1 MENISKVFGSLKAN
15 NNVNLSVRKGEVHAL
30 LGENGAGKSTL
41 MNMLSGIYTPDTG
54 SIKIDGQE
62 VHFASPKDSIRLGIG
77 MIHQHFKLVDVMTA
91 KENIIIGQP
100 SGFFV
105 KGKLLSQEVK
115 KLSDQYGLDIDPDKK
130 VYDMSVGEK
139 QTLEIIKVLYR
150 GAKILIMDEPTAVL
164 TPQEIKKLF
173 RVIRN
178 MKEQGCSVVII
189 THKLNEVMEI
199 SDRVTVL
206 RKGESIGTVNTDEV
220 NVASLIEMMVHFASP
235 KDSIRLG
242 IGMIHQHFKLVD
254 VMTAKENIIIGQPS
268 GFFVKGKLLSQEV
281 KKLSDQ
287 YGLDIDPD
295 KKVYDMSVGEKQTLE
310 IIKVLY
316 RGAKI
321 LIMDEPTA
329 VLTPQEIKK
338 LFRVIRNMKEQGC
351 SVVIITHKLNEVMEI
366 SDRVTVL
373 RKGESIGTVNTDEV
387 NVASLIEMMVGK
399 KVDLSID
406 KKKIAEKTPLLDLD
420 EVTVLDGEGK
430 EALANVSFQL
440 NSHEIVGVAGVANSG
455 QKELCEVIAGLAK
468 AEKGRIF
475 FEGDNLVGKTPRDI
489 IRLGIRMGFIPE
501 DRLGMGLVGSMDIV
515 HNLILKD
522 YQNQPG
528 IVLRRGPCIKK
539 ANKIV
544 KDLDIQ
550 TPDIYTPVKKLS
562 GGNVQKVLLGREIDS
577 DPKVLITAY
586 AVRGLDIGASYKI
599 YDLLNEQKEKGVGVL
614 FVGEDLDVLMD
625 LCDRIIVLCHGEI
638 TGIVD
643 PDEVTKEDIGL
654 LMTGKKA
661 QEVDE

>member
-1 MENISKVFGSLKAN
+1 MQQELAIEMKNISKSFGTLKAN
-15 NNVNLSVRKGEVHAL
+15 DNINLSVRPGEVHAL

-54 SIKIDGQE
+54 TIKINGEE
-62 VHFASPKDSIRLGIG
+62 VHFSSPKESIRMGIG

-100 SGFFV
+100 TNVFLRGKALSKKV
-105 KGKLLSQEVK
+105 KE
-115 KLSDQYGLDIDPDKK
+115 LSDQYGLDIDPDKK

-178 MKEQGCSVVII
+178 MKEQGCSIVII

-206 RKGESIGTVNTDEV
+206 RKGQ
-220 NVASLIEMMVHFASP
+220 
-235 KDSIRLG
+235 SIRT
-242 IGMIHQHFKLVD
+242 V
-254 VMTAKENIIIGQPS
+254 VTE
-268 GFFVKGKLLSQEV
+268 EV
-281 KKLSDQ
+281 K
-287 YGLDIDPD
+287 
-295 KKVYDMSVGEKQTLE
+295 
-310 IIKVLY
+310 
-316 RGAKI
+316 
-321 LIMDEPTA
+321 
-329 VLTPQEIKK
+329 
-338 LFRVIRNMKEQGC
+338 
-351 SVVIITHKLNEVMEI
+351 
-366 SDRVTVL
+366 
-373 RKGESIGTVNTDEV
+373 
-387 NVASLIEMMVGK
+387 VANLIEMMVGK
-399 KVDLSID
+399 KVDLSIE
-406 KKKIAEKTPLLDLD
+406 KKTFEKKRPLLKMD

-430 EALANVSFQL
+430 SALADVSFTL
-440 NSHEIVGVAGVANSG
+440 HSHEIVGVAGVANSG

-468 AEKGRIF
+468 AEKGRIY
-475 FEGDNLVGKTPRDI
+475 FEGENLVGKTPRDI

-515 HNLILKD
+515 HNMILKD

-528 IVLRRGPCIKK
+528 ILLQRGPCVKK
-539 ANKIV
+539 AKKIV
-544 KDLDIQ
+544 KELDIQ
-550 TPDIYTPVKKLS
+550 TPNIYTPVKKLS

-577 DPKVLITAY
+577 APKVLITAY

-599 YDLLNEQKEKGVGVL
+599 YDLLNEQKERGVGVL

-625 LCDRIIVLCHGEI
+625 LCDRVIVLCHGEI
-638 TGIVD
+638 TGIVK
-643 PDEVTKEDIGL
+643 PSEVTKEDIGL
-654 LMTGKKA
+654 LMTGK
-661 QEVDE
+661 QEGEALA